1 VPQIR
6 IVAAGV
12 LLVAAL
18 AACSSSESPSP
29 TQSTSAATQEAT
41 ASPEPTEEQQ
51 ETPATTAGAGDLVD
65 VLPEKIGDISMTYQ
79 SMSGIGA
86 LGGGELPAETAD
98 FFDRVGA
105 DPNDLSSAFGSGTDL
120 SNASNPKIITLVA
133 IRVAGADEGRLRD
146 EFLAAMES
154 GSTGQAT
161 EQTVGGKDVVAF
173 GSDVQGV
180 STYMY
185 VKGDVIYILG
195 ASDADLAEDGL
206 AALP

>member
-1 VPQIR
+1 VPQLR
-6 IVAAGV
+6 IVVAGV

-18 AACSSSESPSP
+18 AACSSSASPSA
-29 TQSTSAATQEAT
+29 TQSASATTQEAT
-41 ASPEPTEEQQ
+41 PTPEPTEKPH
-51 ETPATTAGAGDLVD
+51 ETPTTTAGAGDLVD
-65 VLPEKIGDISMTYQ
+65 VLPEKIGDISITYQ
-79 SMSGIGA
+79 SMSGIGV

-105 DPNDLSSAFGSGTDL
+105 DPSDLSSAFGSGTDL

-133 IRVAGADEGRLRD
+133 IRVAGADEGRLLD
-146 EFLAAMES
+146 EFLAAMQTEN
-154 GSTGQAT
+154 TGQVT

-173 GSDVQGV
+173 GSEVQGV

-185 VKGDVIYILG
+185 VKGDVIFIIG
-195 ASDADLAEDGL
+195 ASDADLAADAL